1 MSKEWYIERIKK
13 YNKHHMPNF
22 EQDWLNHIKLESLD
36 LEQLQAISFL
46 FTVLE
51 LKTADNEKAG

>member
-1 MSKEWYIERIKK
+1 MSKEWYIEHIKK
-13 YNKHHMPNF
+13 MTKTNLPNF

-51 LKTADNEKAG
+51 LKATDNEKAG